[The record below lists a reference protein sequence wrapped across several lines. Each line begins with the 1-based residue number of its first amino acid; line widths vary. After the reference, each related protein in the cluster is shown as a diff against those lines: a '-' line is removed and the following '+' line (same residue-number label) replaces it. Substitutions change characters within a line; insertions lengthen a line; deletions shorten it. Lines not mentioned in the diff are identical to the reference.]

1 MKLPFE
7 GQCACGEIR
16 YRATAQPGFSWICH
30 CRDCQRASG
39 SAYCSILYVP
49 GDAMEVRGTARY
61 YTVSAESGNQVSRGF
76 CPTCG
81 SPMFILADLVP
92 DLQGVWAT
100 SLDEPAQFSPVVQVW
115 CVSGQPW
122 GTLHPDLNRIAK
134 APSAAEFSEIPA
146 ASASGP
152 TSERS
157 G

>member
-39 SAYCSILYVP
+39 SANCSILYVP
-49 GDAMEVRGTARY
+49 RGAMEIQGTARY

-76 CPTCG
+76 CATCG

-92 DLQGVWAT
+92 DLHGVWAS
-100 SLDEPAQFSPVVQVW
+100 SLDEPAQFNPVVQVW
-115 CVSGQPW
+115 CASGQPW
-122 GTLHPDLNRIAK
+122 GTLHPALNRIAK
-134 APSAAEFSEIPA
+134 APSPEEFVEILA
-146 ASASGP
+146 ASASSQ
-152 TSERS
+152 TSAQS

>member
-39 SAYCSILYVP
+39 SANCSILYVP
-49 GDAMEVRGTARY
+49 RDAMEIQGTARY

-76 CPTCG
+76 CATCG

-92 DLQGVWAT
+92 DLHGVWAS
-100 SLDEPAQFSPVVQVW
+100 SLDEPAQFNPVVQVW
-115 CVSGQPW
+115 CASGQPW
-122 GTLHPDLNRIAK
+122 GTLHPELNRIAK
-134 APSAAEFSEIPA
+134 APSAEEFAEILA
-146 ASASGP
+146 ASATGA
-152 TSERS
+152 TSA
-157 G
+157 

>member
-39 SAYCSILYVP
+39 SANCSILYVP
-49 GDAMEVRGTARY
+49 RDAMEIQGTARY

-76 CPTCG
+76 CATCG

-92 DLQGVWAT
+92 DLHGVWAS
-100 SLDEPAQFSPVVQVW
+100 SLDEPAQFNPVVQVW
-115 CVSGQPW
+115 CASGQPW
-122 GTLHPDLNRIAK
+122 GTLHPRLNRIAK
-134 APSAAEFSEIPA
+134 APSAEEFAEILA
-146 ASASGP
+146 ASATGA
-152 TSERS
+152 TSA
-157 G
+157 

>member
-39 SAYCSILYVP
+39 SANCSILYVP
-49 GDAMEVRGTARY
+49 RDAMEIQGTARY

-76 CPTCG
+76 CATCG

-92 DLQGVWAT
+92 DLHGVWAS
-100 SLDEPAQFSPVVQVW
+100 SLNEPAQFNPVVQVW
-115 CVSGQPW
+115 CASGQPW
-122 GTLHPDLNRIAK
+122 GTLHPELNRIAK
-134 APSAAEFSEIPA
+134 APSAEEFAEILA
-146 ASASGP
+146 ASATGA
-152 TSERS
+152 TSA
-157 G
+157 

>member
-39 SAYCSILYVP
+39 SANCSIMYVP
-49 GDAMEVRGTARY
+49 RDAMEIQGTARY
-61 YTVSAESGNQVSRGF
+61 YTVSAESGNRVSRGF
-76 CPTCG
+76 CATCG

-92 DLQGVWAT
+92 DLHGVWAS
-100 SLDEPAQFSPVVQVW
+100 SLDEPAQFNPVVQVW
-115 CVSGQPW
+115 CASGQPW
-122 GTLHPDLNRIAK
+122 GTLHPALNRIAK
-134 APSAAEFSEIPA
+134 APNPEEFAEILA
-146 ASASGP
+146 ASASSQ
-152 TSERS
+152 TSAHS

>member
-39 SAYCSILYVP
+39 SANCSILYVP
-49 GDAMEVRGTARY
+49 RDAMEIQGTARY

-76 CPTCG
+76 CATCG

-92 DLQGVWAT
+92 DLHGVWAS
-100 SLDEPAQFSPVVQVW
+100 SLDEPAQFNPVVQVW
-115 CVSGQPW
+115 CASGQPW
-122 GTLHPDLNRIAK
+122 GTLHPELNRIAK
-134 APSAAEFSEIPA
+134 APNPEEFAEILV
-146 ASASGP
+146 ASATRA
-152 TSERS
+152 TSA
-157 G
+157 

>member
-39 SAYCSILYVP
+39 SANCSILYVP
-49 GDAMEVRGTARY
+49 RDAMEIQGAARY

-76 CPTCG
+76 CATCG

-92 DLQGVWAT
+92 DLQGVWAS
-100 SLDEPAQFSPVVQVW
+100 SLDEPAQFNPVVQVW
-115 CVSGQPW
+115 CASGQPW
-122 GTLHPDLNRIAK
+122 GTLHPELNRIAK
-134 APSAAEFSEIPA
+134 APSPEEFAEILA
-146 ASASGP
+146 ASATGA
-152 TSERS
+152 TSA
-157 G
+157 